1 MLVWDGECA
10 VGVLNFNRRRRVSL
24 SGRDELQRAV
34 LNAEAQAE
42 PGGPAGQASG
52 SAVPRGVQV
61 SAS

>member
-34 LNAEAQAE
+34 
-42 PGGPAGQASG
+42 
-52 SAVPRGVQV
+52 
-61 SAS
+61 